1 MPNPKRENP
10 ELIGRGQAAWHQG
23 YIPAHPPVPRK
34 RIRRGAVV
42 PFLTKI
48 AARVNKRM
56 MLMIVL
62 PGLALMLIGAGMLVP
77 GIISQNRRKQVES
90 TLQTIFYQETP
101 PLTSEPL
108 SPSPSPPLAI
118 VSLASA
124 ASDSTASPPLR
135 TFATRP
141 PWKVNVTRERFLS
154 LRRIN
159 KDVAGW
165 LTIGKI
171 VDLPV
176 MQRDNVYYLTHDFYK
191 HASASGTLFLDENF
205 SFNAP
210 SENLLIH
217 GHNMRDGS
225 MFGRLHKYSSK
236 PFFLNNW
243 LIRFE
248 TLYDEAEYTVF
259 AAFSMVNDAADP
271 DYFYY
276 AYNRFDT
283 DDDFTRF
290 INDIK
295 QRSVMTSGL
304 DVLST
309 DSLLTLSTCVG
320 TDSYFVVIARR
331 IRDAEALSSVEMICN
346 LTDFR

>member
-1 MPNPKRENP
+1 M
-10 ELIGRGQAAWHQG
+10 GHSVWHQG
-23 YIPAHPPVPRK
+23 YQPTHPPAQPKISK
-34 RIRRGAVV
+34 RVAMVS
-42 PFLTKI
+42 FLKKS
-48 AARVNKRM
+48 AALNSKPL

-62 PGLALMLIGAGMLVP
+62 SGLALMLIGAGMLVP
-77 GIISQNRRKQVES
+77 AIISQNRRKQVES

-108 SPSPSPPLAI
+108 LPSPSPPLAI
-118 VSLASA
+118 VSLASEA
-124 ASDSTASPPLR
+124 FDPTAPPPLR
-135 TFATRP
+135 TFVTRP

-205 SFNAP
+205 SFTAP

-225 MFGRLHKYSSK
+225 MFGRLHKYSNK

-248 TLYDEAEYTVF
+248 TLYDEAEYAVF
-259 AAFSMVNDAADP
+259 AAFSMVNDAVDP
-271 DYFYY
+271 GYLYY
-276 AYNRFDT
+276 AYNSFDT

-290 INDIK
+290 IKDIK
-295 QRSVMTSGL
+295 QRSIMKSGL
-304 DVLST
+304 DVLPT

-346 LTDFR
+346 MTDFR